1 MVNKDLDM
9 DGKIQVVFVE
19 NYCVS
24 VAEMLIPAADI
35 SEQISTAGMEASGTG
50 NMKFMLNGA
59 VTLGTYDGANIEIV
73 ERAGKEN
80 NYIFGARVEDIRKI
94 QNSYNPKSLYE
105 NDAKIRRCLD
115 ALVDGTLSDNN
126 TGIFEELYNSL
137 LKGAS
142 WHKADNYYLL
152 LDFEPFLNEKLK
164 LNLDYK
170 DKYAFAEK
178 CLRNTCAAGYFSS
191 DRTIE
196 EYCND
201 IWKITKEG

>member
-1 MVNKDLDM
+1 M
-9 DGKIQVVFVE
+9 
-19 NYCVS
+19 C
-24 VAEMLIPAADI
+24 
-35 SEQISTAGMEASGTG
+35 
-50 NMKFMLNGA
+50 
-59 VTLGTYDGANIEIV
+59 
-73 ERAGKEN
+73 
-80 NYIFGARVEDIRKI
+80 IRD
-94 QNSYNPKSLYE
+94 S
-105 NDAKIRRCLD
+105 
-115 ALVDGTLSDNN
+115 N

-178 CLRNTCAAGYFSS
+178 CFRNTCAAGYFSS

-196 EYCND
+196 EYCNN